1 MTSRMILLVD
11 SKNKQIHQDKPMGFA
26 DATQFW
32 NERFDKEEFIF
43 GTEPNEY
50 LVEQVNRHLKSGSRV
65 LCIADGEGRNGVWLA
80 KQGMQVV
87 GFDASDIALS
97 KAKKFA
103 QENHVDVEYSFSYT
117 DSYAWPLNTY
127 DAVVAIFIQF
137 ADPEMRKR
145 IFQKTYETLKPGGIF
160 ILQGYTPKQLEY
172 KTGGPSL
179 IEHLYTE
186 ELIRELA
193 KDFLIIELRSYEKV
207 LSEGAR
213 HEGMSALLG
222 LVAQKPAL

>member
-1 MTSRMILLVD
+1 MS
-11 SKNKQIHQDKPMGFA
+11 FA

-43 GTEPNEY
+43 GKEPNEY
-50 LVEQVNRHLKSGSRV
+50 LVQASKQYLKLGNKV

-87 GFDASDIALS
+87 GFDASDIALA

-103 QENHVDVEYSFSYT
+103 EENAVQVTYSFSDT
-117 DSYAWPLNTY
+117 DSFDWQTNEY
-127 DAVVAIFIQF
+127 DAVVGIFIQF
-137 ADPEMRKR
+137 ADPVMRER
-145 IFQKTYETLKPGGIF
+145 IFRQTFQALKPGGIF

-186 ELIRELA
+186 ELIQELA
-193 KDFLIIELRSYEKV
+193 KDFTILELISYEKE
-207 LSEGAR
+207 LSEGPR
-213 HEGMSALLG
+213 HTGMSAILG
-222 LVAQKPAL
+222 LVAQKS

>member
-1 MTSRMILLVD
+1 MSFT
-11 SKNKQIHQDKPMGFA
+11 
-26 DATQFW
+26 DATEFW

-43 GTEPNEY
+43 GKEPNEY
-50 LVEQVNRHLKSGSRV
+50 LVEQSKRFLTPGNKV

-80 KQGMQVV
+80 KQGMNVV
-87 GFDASDIALS
+87 GFDVSDIALK

-103 QENHVDVEYSFSYT
+103 LDNQVRIEYSLC
-117 DSYAWPLNTY
+117 DSDGYDWKPNTY
-127 DAVVAIFIQF
+127 DAVIGIFIQF
-137 ADPEMRKR
+137 ADPEMRAR
-145 IFQKTYETLKPGGIF
+145 IFSQAHQALKPGGIF

-186 ELIRELA
+186 EMIRELA
-193 KDFLIIELRSYEKV
+193 EEFEILDLQCYEKE

-213 HEGMSALLG
+213 HTGMSALLG
-222 LVAQKPAL
+222 MVARKSLAT

>member
-1 MTSRMILLVD
+1 
-11 SKNKQIHQDKPMGFA
+11 MGFS

-43 GTEPNEY
+43 GKDPNEY
-50 LVEQVNRHLKSGSRV
+50 LVEQTKRYLKPGNKV

-87 GFDASDIALS
+87 GFDASDIALA
-97 KAKKFA
+97 KAKQFA
-103 QENHVDVEYSFSYT
+103 KDNQVEVEYSFSDT
-117 DSYAWPLNTY
+117 DSFAWHAKTF
-127 DAVVAIFIQF
+127 DAVVGIFIQF
-137 ADPEMRKR
+137 ADPAMRSR
-145 IFQKTYETLKPGGIF
+145 IFLQVYETLKPGGIF

-186 ELIRELA
+186 EMIRELV
-193 KDFLIIELRSYEKV
+193 KDFQILDLCCYEKE

-213 HEGMSALLG
+213 HTGMSALLG
-222 LVAQKPAL
+222 LVAKK

>member
-1 MTSRMILLVD
+1 
-11 SKNKQIHQDKPMGFA
+11 MGFS

-43 GTEPNEY
+43 GKEPNEY
-50 LVEQVNRHLKSGSRV
+50 LVDKAKQYLKPTDKV

-87 GFDASDIALS
+87 GFDASDIALA
-97 KAKKFA
+97 KARQFA
-103 QENHVDVEYSFSYT
+103 KDNQVEVEYSFSDT
-117 DSYAWPLNTY
+117 DSYAWSENTY
-127 DAVVAIFIQF
+127 DAVIGIFIQF
-137 ADPEMRKR
+137 ADPTMRAR
-145 IFQKTYETLKPGGIF
+145 IFEQAYNTLKPGGLF

-186 ELIRELA
+186 DLIKSLTQDFEILELV
-193 KDFLIIELRSYEKV
+193 SYEKE
-207 LSEGAR
+207 LSEGPR
-213 HEGMSALLG
+213 HTGMSAILG
-222 LVAQKPAL
+222 LVARK

>member
-1 MTSRMILLVD
+1 
-11 SKNKQIHQDKPMGFA
+11 MGFS

-43 GTEPNEY
+43 GKEPNEY
-50 LVEQVNRHLKSGSRV
+50 LVEKTKQYLKPQDKV

-87 GFDASDIALS
+87 GFDASDVALA
-97 KAKKFA
+97 KARQFA
-103 QENHVDVEYSFSYT
+103 KENQVEVEYAFSDT
-117 DSYAWPLNTY
+117 DSYDWPENTY
-127 DAVVAIFIQF
+127 DAVIGIFIQF
-137 ADPEMRKR
+137 ADPAMRAR
-145 IFQKTYETLKPGGIF
+145 IFKHTYKTLKPGGLF

-186 ELIRELA
+186 ELIRDLA
-193 KDFLIIELRSYEKV
+193 KDFEILELVSYEKE
-207 LSEGAR
+207 LSEGPR
-213 HEGMSALLG
+213 HTGMSAILG
-222 LVAQKPAL
+222 LVCRK

>member
-1 MTSRMILLVD
+1 
-11 SKNKQIHQDKPMGFA
+11 MGFS

-32 NERFDKEEFIF
+32 NQRFDKPEFIF
-43 GTEPNEY
+43 GKEPNEY
-50 LVEQVNRHLKSGSRV
+50 LVEQAERFLKPQDKV

-87 GFDASDIALS
+87 GFDASDIALA
-97 KAKKFA
+97 KAKQFA
-103 QENHVDVEYSFSYT
+103 KDNHVQVEYSFSDT
-117 DSYAWPLNTY
+117 DSFIWQDNRY
-127 DAVVAIFIQF
+127 DAVAGIFIQF
-137 ADPEMRKR
+137 ADPQMRAR
-145 IFQKTYETLKPGGIF
+145 IFHQTYKALKPGGYF

-186 ELIRELA
+186 EMIRDLA
-193 KDFLIIELRSYEKV
+193 RAFEILDLRCYEKE

-213 HEGMSALLG
+213 HTGMSALLG
-222 LVAQKPAL
+222 LVARK

>member
-1 MTSRMILLVD
+1 MISLVD
-11 SKNKQIHQDKPMGFA
+11 SKNNQIHQDKPMGFA
-26 DATQFW
+26 DATRFW
-32 NERFDKEEFIF
+32 NERFNKEEFIF

-50 LVEQVNRHLKSGSRV
+50 LVEQSKQYLKSGNKV

-80 KQGMQVV
+80 KQGMQVI
-87 GFDASDIALS
+87 GFDASDIALD

-103 QENHVDVEYSFSYT
+103 QENQVDVEYAFSDT
-117 DSYAWPLNTY
+117 DSYAWPKDTF
-127 DAVVAIFIQF
+127 DAAIGIFIQF
-137 ADPEMRKR
+137 ADPAMRER
-145 IFQKTYETLKPGGIF
+145 IFQRTYETLKPGGIF

-186 ELIRELA
+186 ELIRDLA
-193 KDFLIIELRSYEKV
+193 KDFAILELRSYEKV

-222 LVAQKPAL
+222 LVAQKPTH

>member
-1 MTSRMILLVD
+1 MSFT
-11 SKNKQIHQDKPMGFA
+11 

-43 GTEPNEY
+43 GKEPNEY
-50 LVEQVNRHLKSGSRV
+50 LVDQASQYLKPTFSV

-80 KQGMQVV
+80 KQGMKVT
-87 GFDASDIALS
+87 GFDVSDVALA
-97 KAKKFA
+97 KANQFA
-103 QENHVDVEYSFSYT
+103 ADNNANIKYSLCDT
-117 DSYAWPLNTY
+117 DGFDWQANAY
-127 DAVVAIFIQF
+127 DAVIGIFFQF
-137 ADPEMRKR
+137 ADPEMRAR
-145 IFQKTYETLKPGGIF
+145 IFRQVHQTLKPGGLF

-186 ELIRELA
+186 EMIRELSQGFEVL
-193 KDFLIIELRSYEKV
+193 DLQCYEKE

-213 HEGMSALLG
+213 HTGMSALLG
-222 LVAQKPAL
+222 MVAKKSA

>member
-1 MTSRMILLVD
+1 MS
-11 SKNKQIHQDKPMGFA
+11 FA

-32 NERFDKEEFIF
+32 NQRFDKEEFIF
-43 GTEPNEY
+43 GKEPNEY
-50 LVEQVNRHLKSGSRV
+50 LVEQAAKYLTPKNKV

-80 KQGMQVV
+80 KLGMDVV
-87 GFDASDIALS
+87 GFDVSDIALA

-103 QENHVDVEYSFSYT
+103 QDSQVNIAYSLC
-117 DSYAWPLNTY
+117 DSDSFAWDEHSY
-127 DAVVAIFIQF
+127 DAVIGIFIQF
-137 ADPEMRKR
+137 ADPEMRSR
-145 IFQKTYETLKPGGIF
+145 IFQQAHQALKAGGIF

-186 ELIRELA
+186 EIIRDLA
-193 KDFLIIELRSYEKV
+193 KEFEILDLSVYEKE

-213 HEGMSALLG
+213 HTGMSALLG
-222 LVAQKPAL
+222 LVAKK

>member
-1 MTSRMILLVD
+1 
-11 SKNKQIHQDKPMGFA
+11 MGFS

-43 GTEPNEY
+43 GKEPNEY
-50 LVEQVNRHLKSGSRV
+50 LVEQTKQYLKPGNKV

-87 GFDASDIALS
+87 GFDASDIALV
-97 KAKKFA
+97 KAKQFA
-103 QENHVDVEYSFSYT
+103 KDNQVEVEYSFSDT
-117 DSYAWPLNTY
+117 DSFAWHANAY
-127 DAVVAIFIQF
+127 DSVIGIFIQF
-137 ADPEMRKR
+137 ADPAMRAR
-145 IFQKTYETLKPGGIF
+145 IFQQAYGALKPGGIF

-179 IEHLYTE
+179 LEHLYTE
-186 ELIRELA
+186 ELIRDLV
-193 KDFLIIELRSYEKV
+193 KDFQILDLCCYEKE

-213 HEGMSALLG
+213 HTGMSALLG
-222 LVAQKPAL
+222 LVAKK